1 MEIQTEKLTF
11 EEKLFKRNANQKT
24 DWWDELSEEQKN
36 EIEEGERQIE
46 RGEYVNFETFI
57 QKYL

>member
-11 EEKLFKRNANQKT
+11 EEKLFKLNANKKT
-24 DWWDELSEEQKN
+24 DWWDELSQEQKN

-57 QKYL
+57 QKHL